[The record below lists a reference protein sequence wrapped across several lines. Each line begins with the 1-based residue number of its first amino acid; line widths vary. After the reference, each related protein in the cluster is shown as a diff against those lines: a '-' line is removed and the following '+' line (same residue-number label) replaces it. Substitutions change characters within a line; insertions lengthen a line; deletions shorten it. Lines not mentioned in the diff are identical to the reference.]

1 MLLMSKYNHWDNYNP
16 GLLEQIP
23 VNNPGI
29 SSTIT
34 DPKHID
40 GTGSNTTI
48 ALVGASRSA
57 VKPPL
62 FPNVNLD
69 RWRGDTYE
77 PGVLRGE
84 KANPMFENLVQK
96 LGTCR
101 RQPNG
106 KARGST
112 NQPEVDDDP
121 SDDIRQ
127 DQQALA
133 DIERQEQA
141 EDRAE
146 EAGQLVAGDIPSK

>member
-1 MLLMSKYNHWDNYNP
+1 MLLMSKYDHWDNYNP

-29 SSTIT
+29 LSTIN
-34 DPKHID
+34 DPGHID
-40 GTGSNTTI
+40 GTGPTATV
-48 ALVGASRSA
+48 ALVGTSRSA
-57 VKPPL
+57 VKSPL

-77 PGVLRGE
+77 AGVLRGE

-101 RQPNG
+101 RRPNG
-106 KARGST
+106 KARSST

-121 SDDIRQ
+121 NDDIQQ
-127 DQQALA
+127 DQQALE
-133 DIERQEQA
+133 DIQRQELA

-146 EAGQLVAGDIPSK
+146 EAGQLVAETKPSR